1 MRFWDSSAIVP
12 LVVRESAS
20 ASLVALHRAD
30 PAMVVWTLTPPEV
43 ISALCRRHREG
54 GLGLHQLEAAEDRL
68 HRLRAD
74 WAESQD
80 VVAVRQRAERL
91 LHVHALRAADALQLA
106 AALVAT
112 EGAPRGFPFVTLD
125 DRLGEAAVREGFR
138 VERLP
143 GVSGAPP
150 ASASPR
156 VRSSRTGAGGAAP
169 GSLRRRRTRA
179 R

>member
-12 LVVRESAS
+12 LVVREATS

-30 PAMVVWTLTPPEV
+30 PAMIVWTLTSPEV
-43 ISALCRRHREG
+43 VSALCRRHREG
-54 GLGLHQLEAAEDRL
+54 RVGPEQLEAAEDRL
-68 HRLRAD
+68 RRLRAD

-80 VVAVRQRAERL
+80 VVAIRQRAERL

-112 EGAPRGFPFVTLD
+112 EGMPQGFPFVTLD
-125 DRLGEAAVREGFR
+125 SRLGEAATREGFR
-138 VERLP
+138 VERIP

-156 VRSSRTGAGGAAP
+156 GRSSRSGAGPPA
-169 GSLRRRRTRA
+169 SRSRRRRATRA